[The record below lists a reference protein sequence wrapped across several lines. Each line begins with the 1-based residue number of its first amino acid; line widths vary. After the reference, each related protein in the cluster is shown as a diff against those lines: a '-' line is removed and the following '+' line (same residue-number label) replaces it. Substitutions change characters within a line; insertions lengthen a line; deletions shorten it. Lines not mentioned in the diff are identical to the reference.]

1 MNEIVSLFFVAIPV
15 RNISSTSSR
24 YDREKTIELHLPF
37 INFRAAN
44 VNFLF
49 PGEMQN
55 FVGEKKYT

>member
-1 MNEIVSLFFVAIPV
+1 MKLSPYFLSQFRLGTYLPLQV
-15 RNISSTSSR
+15 
-24 YDREKTIELHLPF
+24 DMREKKTIELHLPF